1 MTKASFAITILYIEF
16 EHGEIFSCSK
26 LLEGDVLFLEKL
38 LISAC
43 LMGIHCRYNGE
54 RKAIPEIDAL
64 MKKYDLIPVCPEQ
77 LGGLKTPRE
86 PSEISG
92 EKVLTKSGSDVTA
105 EYIRGA
111 EETLRLGK
119 LLGAKK
125 ALLKA
130 KSPSCGSGT
139 IHDGSFSGKLKDGYG
154 ITAKLLSENGF
165 EIYDETKAGDLL

>member
-1 MTKASFAITILYIEF
+1 M
-16 EHGEIFSCSK
+16 
-26 LLEGDVLFLEKL
+26 EKL

-43 LMGIHCRYNGE
+43 LLGVRCRYDGE
-54 RKAIPEIDAL
+54 SKPIPETDAL
-64 MKKYDLIPVCPEQ
+64 IKKYDLIPVCPEQ

-92 EKVLTKSGSDVTA
+92 EKVLTNSGVDVTA

-111 EETLRLGK
+111 EEALRLGK

-130 KSPSCGSGT
+130 KSPSCGSGI

-154 ITAKLLSENGF
+154 ITAKLLLENGF
-165 EIYDETKAGDLL
+165 EIYDETKVGELL

>member
-1 MTKASFAITILYIEF
+1 M
-16 EHGEIFSCSK
+16 
-26 LLEGDVLFLEKL
+26 EKL

-43 LMGIHCRYNGE
+43 LLGVRCRYDGLIKPLSE
-54 RKAIPEIDAL
+54 IPAL
-64 MKKYDLIPVCPEQ
+64 LEKYELIPVCPEQ

-92 EKVLTKSGSDVTA
+92 EKVLTNSGVDVTA

-111 EETLRLGK
+111 EEALRLGK

-130 KSPSCGSGT
+130 KSPSCGSGI

-154 ITAKLLSENGF
+154 ITAKLLLENGF
-165 EIYDETKAGDLL
+165 EIYDETKVGELL

>member
-1 MTKASFAITILYIEF
+1 M
-16 EHGEIFSCSK
+16 
-26 LLEGDVLFLEKL
+26 EKL

-54 RKAIPEIDAL
+54 RKAIPEIGAL
-64 MKKYDLIPVCPEQ
+64 MEKYELIPVCPET
-77 LGGLKTPRE
+77 LGGLPTPRD
-86 PSEISG
+86 PSEILG
-92 EKVLTKSGSDVTA
+92 EKVLTNSGVDVTA

-111 EETLRLGK
+111 EEALRLGK

-130 KSPSCGSGT
+130 KSPSCGSGI

-154 ITAKLLSENGF
+154 ITAKLLLEKGF
-165 EIYDETKAGDLL
+165 EIYDETKVGELL

>member
-1 MTKASFAITILYIEF
+1 M
-16 EHGEIFSCSK
+16 
-26 LLEGDVLFLEKL
+26 EKL

-43 LMGIHCRYNGE
+43 LLGVRCRYDGE
-54 RKAIPEIDAL
+54 SKPIPEIDAL
-64 MKKYDLIPVCPEQ
+64 TEKYELIPVCPEI

-92 EKVLTKSGSDVTA
+92 EKVLTKSGADVTA

-130 KSPSCGSGT
+130 KSPSCGKNI
-139 IHDGSFSGKLKDGYG
+139 IHDGSFSGALIPGEG

-165 EIYDETKAGDLL
+165 EIYDETEIGKLL